1 MKIYFTEGLDSIIEA
16 IYLGYDLDEKIARSD
31 VLVNP
36 GKTTYITSN
45 KVVIIN
51 DPTYPINKIEALK
64 KNGCKII
71 SRIDTKIEGV
81 IVEPYILRPNFS
93 IVWNGDELES
103 PNYSD
108 ILESS
113 MLVRGKQGGDHKL
126 LFPKIYGPTWIPAID
141 LDGNLTCLGW
151 ALQQV
156 GINLKKNTP
165 FVDLDITKTLKQKF

>member
-1 MKIYFTEGLDSIIEA
+1 MRVHFTEELDSIIET
-16 IYLGYDLDEKIARSD
+16 IYLGYDFDEKISNSD
-31 VLVNP
+31 IIVNP

-51 DPTYPINKIEALK
+51 DPTYPIDKVEALK
-64 KNGCKII
+64 RNGCKII
-71 SRIDTKIEGV
+71 SRINTKIEGV

-103 PNYSD
+103 PNYGN
-108 ILESS
+108 ILEST
-113 MLVRGKQGGDHKL
+113 MLVRGHGVNDHKL

-156 GINLKKNTP
+156 GINLKKDTP
-165 FVDLDITKTLKQKF
+165 FKDLDVTKTLKQRF